1 MLTGSKRI
9 VTRWRGFF
17 RGRVLCAICG
27 GGEERNGNDFGGK
40 LPYEAD
46 GSSMGSRWE
55 LLWSYIAPLYSV
67 GAQTRHKS
75 PLLTTSAIRRGLNS
89 YGDTRMDEGEAN
101 CPVGSYFNA
110 RRNFSATV
118 RRDLMR
124 EKYLSLASTSVQ
136 GESGVLVFNSIS
148 SAAVM

>member
-1 MLTGSKRI
+1 VG
-9 VTRWRGFF
+9 GFY
-17 RGRVLCAICG
+17 APSAE
-27 GGEERNGNDFGGK
+27 GERKEMAMILAENCLMR
-40 LPYEAD
+40 L
-46 GSSMGSRWE
+46 MGARWE
-55 LLWSYIAPLYSV
+55 LQWSYITPLYSV
-67 GAQTRHKS
+67 GAQIRHKS

-136 GESGVLVFNSIS
+136 GESGVLVFSSIS

>member
-1 MLTGSKRI
+1 M
-9 VTRWRGFF
+9 
-17 RGRVLCAICG
+17 G
-27 GGEERNGNDFGGK
+27 GLNAPSAEGERKEMAMILAENCLMR
-40 LPYEAD
+40 L
-46 GSSMGSRWE
+46 MGARWE

-136 GESGVLVFNSIS
+136 GESGVLVFSSIS

>member
-1 MLTGSKRI
+1 MG
-9 VTRWRGFF
+9 GFY
-17 RGRVLCAICG
+17 APSAE
-27 GGEERNGNDFGGK
+27 GERKEMAMILAENCLMR
-40 LPYEAD
+40 L
-46 GSSMGSRWE
+46 MGSRWE

-75 PLLTTSAIRRGLNS
+75 PLLTTSAIRRGLNP

-136 GESGVLVFNSIS
+136 GESGVLVFSSIS